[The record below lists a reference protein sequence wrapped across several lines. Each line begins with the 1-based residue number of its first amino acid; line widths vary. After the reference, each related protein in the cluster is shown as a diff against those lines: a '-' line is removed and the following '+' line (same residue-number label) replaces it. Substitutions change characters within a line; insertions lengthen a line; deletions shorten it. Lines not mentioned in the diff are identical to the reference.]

1 MYVNNQGHI
10 KPPKDSEARL
20 PKKCVALDEKRVL
33 LISVSILPVSAHAH
47 L

>member
-1 MYVNNQGHI
+1 MIKDI

-20 PKKCVALDEKRVL
+20 AKKGVALDEKRVL
-33 LISVSILPVSAHAH
+33 LISVSILLVSAHTH